1 MYTNPSNTL
10 HALSSA
16 YLKDREKLTDRQK
29 SAQMQKS
36 FWEDF
41 LARISIISAHTE
53 DDLLYAM
60 RYCNEEDLVKFQR
73 LLSDVLDERHE
84 VRNMTLREI
93 EELEVHEV
101 NLKRKLEELDEEYAY
116 QKKSLKA
123 QMDEKQR

>member
-1 MYTNPSNTL
+1 MYANSSNTL

-60 RYCNEEDLVKFQR
+60 RYCNEEDLIEFQR
-73 LLSDVLDERHE
+73 LLSDILDERHE

>member
-1 MYTNPSNTL
+1 MYANSSNTL

-60 RYCNEEDLVKFQR
+60 RYCNEEDLIEFQR
-73 LLSDVLDERHE
+73 LLSDILDERHE
-84 VRNMTLREI
+84 VRNRTLREI

>member
-60 RYCNEEDLVKFQR
+60 RHCNEEDLVEFQR
-73 LLSDVLDERHE
+73 LLSDILDERHE

-93 EELEVHEV
+93 EGLEVHEV

-123 QMDEKQR
+123 QMDKKQR

>member
-1 MYTNPSNTL
+1 MYTNSLNTL
-10 HALSSA
+10 HALSSN
-16 YLKDREKLTDRQK
+16 YLKDREKLTDEQK
-29 SAQMQKS
+29 ACRLQKN

-60 RYCNEEDLVKFQR
+60 RYCNEEDLVEFQR
-73 LLSDVLDERHE
+73 LLSDILDERHE

>member
-1 MYTNPSNTL
+1 MYTNQSNTL

-60 RYCNEEDLVKFQR
+60 RYCNEEDLVEFQR

>member
-60 RYCNEEDLVKFQR
+60 RYCNEVDLIEFQR
-73 LLSDVLDERHE
+73 LLNDILDEHHE

-101 NLKRKLEELDEEYAY
+101 KLKRKLEELDEEYAY

>member
-1 MYTNPSNTL
+1 MYTNSLNTL
-10 HALSSA
+10 HALSSN
-16 YLKDREKLTDRQK
+16 YLKDREKLTDEQK
-29 SAQMQKS
+29 ACRLQKN

-41 LARISIISAHTE
+41 LACASVISAHTE

-60 RYCNEEDLVKFQR
+60 RYCNEEDLVEFQR

-101 NLKRKLEELDEEYAY
+101 KLKRKLEELDEEYAY

>member
-1 MYTNPSNTL
+1 MYTNQSNTL
-10 HALSSA
+10 HTLSSA

-36 FWEDF
+36 FWEGF

-60 RYCNEEDLVKFQR
+60 RYCNEEDLVEFQR

-101 NLKRKLEELDEEYAY
+101 KLKRKLEELDEEYAY

>member
-1 MYTNPSNTL
+1 MYTNSSNTL
-10 HALSSA
+10 HALSSV
-16 YLKDREKLTDRQK
+16 YLEDREKLTDRQK

-73 LLSDVLDERHE
+73 LLSDILDERHE

-101 NLKRKLEELDEEYAY
+101 RLKRKLEELDEEYAY
-116 QKKSLKA
+116 QKKSLRA

>member
-1 MYTNPSNTL
+1 MYTNSSNTL

-60 RYCNEEDLVKFQR
+60 RYCNEEDLIEFQR
-73 LLSDVLDERHE
+73 LLSDILDERHE

-116 QKKSLKA
+116 QKKSLRA

>member
-60 RYCNEEDLVKFQR
+60 RYCNEEDLVEFQR

-116 QKKSLKA
+116 QKKSLRA

>member
-1 MYTNPSNTL
+1 MYTNSSNTL

-60 RYCNEEDLVKFQR
+60 RYCNEEDLVEFQR
-73 LLSDVLDERHE
+73 LLSDILDERHE

>member
-1 MYTNPSNTL
+1 MYTNSSNTL
-10 HALSSA
+10 HTLSSA

-60 RYCNEEDLVKFQR
+60 RYCNEEDLVEFQR
-73 LLSDVLDERHE
+73 LLSDILDERHE

>member
-60 RYCNEEDLVKFQR
+60 RYCNEEDLVEFQR

>member
-1 MYTNPSNTL
+1 MYANSSNTL

-60 RYCNEEDLVKFQR
+60 RYCNEEDLVEFQR
-73 LLSDVLDERHE
+73 LLSDILDERHE

>member
-1 MYTNPSNTL
+1 MYTNQSNTL
-10 HALSSA
+10 HTLSSA

-60 RYCNEEDLVKFQR
+60 RYCNEEDLVEFQR

-101 NLKRKLEELDEEYAY
+101 KLKRKLEELDEEYAY

>member
-1 MYTNPSNTL
+1 MYANSSNTL

-60 RYCNEEDLVKFQR
+60 RYCNEEDLVEFQR

>member
-10 HALSSA
+10 YALSSA

-29 SAQMQKS
+29 SAQMQKG

-60 RYCNEEDLVKFQR
+60 RYCNEENLVEFQR
-73 LLSDVLDERHE
+73 LLSDILDERHE

-101 NLKRKLEELDEEYAY
+101 RLKRKLEELDEEYAY

-123 QMDEKQR
+123 QMNEKQC